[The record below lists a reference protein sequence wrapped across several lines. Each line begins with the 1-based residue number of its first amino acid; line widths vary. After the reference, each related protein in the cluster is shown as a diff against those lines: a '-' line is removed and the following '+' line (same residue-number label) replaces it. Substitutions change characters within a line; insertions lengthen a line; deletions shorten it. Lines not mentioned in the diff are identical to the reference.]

1 MSTDILELYN
11 KDGYV
16 IMKNI
21 IPISRINAVL
31 ESVFKQYCKYS
42 DNEEGFESFDEPWN
56 TELFHQK
63 LISFRKSNP
72 ELFGAIYDT
81 LKTNLALMNL
91 VSDDNVTNCVSKLF
105 DMKPSDFSVSDQ
117 MVRLDVP
124 EDVRNIHG
132 WHQERSF
139 FPQNRS
145 GLNGLVCWVPLNKA
159 TKENGA
165 IHICVGSHKE
175 GLLST
180 KREGKRDGSYTTQI
194 SVPEDYVK
202 KYEDI
207 MVETNVGDAV
217 FFNMLLFH
225 KSGKNISNEL
235 RFTIQSRYHMST
247 ADDFIPYEFINYYN
261 PFVKQKLLENNF
273 DCSDIP
279 DNKRQPP
286 VV

>member
-1 MSTDILELYN
+1 MYFRNKNPKLFSYFYDLVQSNIILKKVTTNN
-11 KDGYV
+11 K
-16 IMKNI
+16 IIKNI
-21 IPISRINAVL
+21 
-31 ESVFKQYCKYS
+31 
-42 DNEEGFESFDEPWN
+42 
-56 TELFHQK
+56 
-63 LISFRKSNP
+63 
-72 ELFGAIYDT
+72 
-81 LKTNLALMNL
+81 
-91 VSDDNVTNCVSKLF
+91 SKLL
-105 DMKPSDFSVSDQ
+105 KINVNSISHSNV
-117 MVRLDVP
+117 MVRMDGP
-124 EDVRNIHG
+124 EDTRNIYG

-145 GLNGLVCWVPLNKA
+145 GLNGLVCWIPLNKA

-225 KSGKNISNEL
+225 RSGKNISNEL

-247 ADDFIPYEFINYYN
+247 ADDFIPYEFVNYYN
-261 PFVKQKLLENNF
+261 PFVKQKLLKNNF